1 MTPAL
6 QPVSPHASLRPK
18 DVGRWGEDIA
28 LAVLEQQGYTLLAR
42 NWRPA
47 RTEERPRWSG
57 ELDLIM
63 RDSDQTLVFI
73 EVKTRSGA
81 GYGHPLESITARKC
95 QMLRHLAYA
104 WLAENR
110 APYTTMR
117 VDAIALCGSPM
128 DFTFEHR
135 QAVV

>member
-1 MTPAL
+1 MNPAL
-6 QPVSPHASLRPK
+6 QPVSSHASLRPK
-18 DVGRWGEDIA
+18 EVGRWGEDIA

-47 RTEERPRWSG
+47 GTEERPRWSG

-63 RDSDQTLVFI
+63 RDIDQTLVFI

-110 APYTTMR
+110 APYSTMR